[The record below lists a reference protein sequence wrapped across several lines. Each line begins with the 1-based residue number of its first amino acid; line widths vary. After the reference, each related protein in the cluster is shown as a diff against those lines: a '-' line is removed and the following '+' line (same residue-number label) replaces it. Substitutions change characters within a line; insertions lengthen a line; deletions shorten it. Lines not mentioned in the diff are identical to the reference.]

1 MTITHPDT
9 MQTIFSRASLV
20 LALTL
25 FWIPSQSHAQTFPT
39 EDPIVKAMWETG
51 MENSQTK
58 ELAHHLVDVI
68 GPRLSGTEGLEASQD
83 WLIELYDSWGIAAEK
98 QQYGTW
104 EGWDQGILQVDM
116 VEPRVTSLK
125 GEMLAWSVGTDGPVE
140 GDVAIPPAGLN
151 KENVE
156 EWLENIRGKFV
167 MLSAPEIM
175 CRAPQ
180 ELEANAR
187 PETVERISQEREA
200 VRSEWNERL
209 AVVGNSR
216 SRVAAFDSAGAAGY
230 LTSRWSQGWG
240 ANKVFSA
247 PSGEAVGIDLSCE
260 DYGLL
265 ARLAESGN
273 TPRLRV
279 NAEAESLGE
288 VTAFNVVGRIEG
300 SELPDEYVL
309 LGAHLDSWH
318 AATGAT
324 DNGTGTI
331 MMLEAMRII
340 KETYPNP
347 RRTILVGHW
356 GSEEQGLIGSSA
368 FREDNPDIME
378 GIQAAFNQDNGT
390 WRIIELEGQGFAASV
405 DHLPNWMSV
414 VPTEISSHI
423 DVPVPG
429 PQANAGS
436 DHTSFICAEIPSFR
450 FRSPYPE
457 YRQYTWHTD
466 RDTYDKIV
474 FDDLAENATLAAM
487 IAYQA
492 SEDPVRF
499 DRTLSELPVSQ
510 RTGQPRDWP
519 GCRQP
524 RRAMR

>member
-1 MTITHPDT
+1 
-9 MQTIFSRASLV
+9 MQRPVSPIAVLVASIL
-20 LALTL
+20 LWAPT
-25 FWIPSQSHAQTFPT
+25 STRAQTFPT
-39 EDPIVKAMWETG
+39 DDPVVKAMWEAG
-51 MENSQTK
+51 MENSHTQQ
-58 ELAHHLVDVI
+58 LAHELMDMI
-68 GPRLSGTEGLEASQD
+68 GPRLSGSAGLEAAQD
-83 WLIELYDSWGIAAEK
+83 WLVDTYSTWGIVAEK

-104 EGWDQGILQVDM
+104 ESWEPGILHIDM

-125 GEMLAWSVGTDGPVE
+125 GELLAWSAGTDGPVE
-140 GDVAIPPAGLN
+140 GDVAIPPADLN
-151 KENVE
+151 ADNVE
-156 EWLENIRGKFV
+156 AWLESIRGKYV
-167 MLSAPEIM
+167 MLSAPEVM
-175 CRAPQ
+175 CRATQ
-180 ELEANAR
+180 ALEERAR
-187 PETVERISQEREA
+187 PETVERIQEQRQAVSQDWRD
-200 VRSEWNERL
+200 RL
-209 AVVGNSR
+209 SAIGDFR
-216 SRVAAFDSAGAAGY
+216 SRTATLDEAGVAGY
-230 LTSRWSQGWG
+230 LTSRWSGGWG
-240 ANKVFSA
+240 VNKVFSA
-247 PSGEAVGIDLSCE
+247 PSQEAVAVDISCE

-265 ARLAESGN
+265 ARMAESGH
-273 TPRLRV
+273 TPRLRIH
-279 NAEAESLGE
+279 AEAEFLGE
-288 VTAFNVVGRIEG
+288 VPSFNVVGRIEG

-324 DNGTGTI
+324 DNGTGSV

-405 DHLPNWMSV
+405 DHLPKWMSV

-423 DVPVPG
+423 DVLVPG

-436 DHTSFICAEIPSFR
+436 DHTSFICAGIPSFR

-466 RDTYDKIV
+466 LDTYDKIV
-474 FDDLAENATLAAM
+474 FDDLSENATLAA
-487 IAYQA
+487 IVAYMA

-499 DRTLSELPVSQ
+499 DRTQIDLPNDP
-510 RTGQPRDWP
+510 RTGQPRNWP
-519 GCRQP
+519 NCRPP
-524 RRAMR
+524 RRSMR